1 MKINKIENMKK
12 IILASVVLLP
22 FLVKAQ
28 DIHFSQFNETPVLLN
43 PAMSCTAFDTRI
55 IANYKNQWASV
66 ASPYQTY
73 GISIERAF
81 KHLKL
86 KKAYS
91 GMSLSVYKDNAGDAN
106 LGSLLANLGFNT
118 VVKTGQFSKFSAGI
132 GGGINYRTINASK
145 LQWES
150 QYNGSTYDAA
160 MSSGEV
166 VPRSSFVQGDFV
178 GGIAYH
184 YAKSERYISAQDG
197 TKADIGVSVF
207 HYNMPKY
214 SYVNSGDKQFVK
226 FAVHA
231 NFDIG
236 IKNTGIAI
244 VPSAIY
250 VRQGP
255 SQEINI
261 GSLFKYIIQDQSV
274 YTGIKKPCAIA
285 IGAYY
290 RVGDAVI
297 PTLQF
302 QYDMYAICV
311 SYDVNTSQLT
321 GASKAKG
328 GLEFSLRFNTSPG
341 YGKSLGNSVN
351 RPTYK

>member
-1 MKINKIENMKK
+1 MKTTLNMKK
-12 IILASVVLLP
+12 IILASMLVVP
-22 FLVKAQ
+22 FLGKAQ

-66 ASPYQTY
+66 TSPFQTY
-73 GISIERAF
+73 GISIERVF

-91 GMSLSVYKDNAGDAN
+91 GMSLSIYNDKAGDAG
-106 LGSLLANLGFNT
+106 LGSLLVNLGFNA
-118 VVKTGQFSKFSAGI
+118 VVKTGKYTKFSAGI
-132 GGGINYRTINASK
+132 GGGINYRTINPSK
-145 LQWES
+145 LKWES
-150 QYNGSTYDAA
+150 QYNGSVHDPAVA
-160 MSSGEV
+160 SGEA
-166 VPRSSFVQGDFV
+166 VPRSTMMQADFV
-178 GGIAYH
+178 GGLAYH

-197 TKADIGVSVF
+197 TKFDLGFSVF

-214 SYVNSGDKQFVK
+214 SFVNSGDKQFVK
-226 FAVHA
+226 FALHA

-244 VPSAIY
+244 VPSALY
-250 VRQGP
+250 MKQGP
-255 SQEINI
+255 SQEISI

-285 IGAYY
+285 LGAYY

-297 PTLQF
+297 PTLLF
-302 QYDMYAICV
+302 QYDKYAFCV

-341 YGKSLGNSVN
+341 YGKALGNSIN

>member
-1 MKINKIENMKK
+1 MNKYIQMKK
-12 IILASVVLLP
+12 LIFASIIALP
-22 FLVKAQ
+22 FLTKAQ
-28 DIHFSQFNETPVLLN
+28 DIHFSQFNETPVLIN

-66 ASPYQTY
+66 TSPFQTY

-91 GMSLSVYKDNAGDAN
+91 GMSLCVYNDKAGDAN
-106 LGSLLANLGFNT
+106 LGSLLVNLGFNT
-118 VVKTGQFSKFSAGI
+118 VVKTGQYSKISAGI
-132 GGGINYRTINASK
+132 GGGINYRTINPSK

-150 QYNGSTYDAA
+150 QYNGSTYDATMA
-160 MSSGEV
+160 SGEA
-166 VPRSSFVQGDFV
+166 VPRSSFMQGDLV

-197 TKADIGVSVF
+197 TKFDIGVSVF

-214 SYVNSGDKQFVK
+214 SYYANSGDKQYVK
-226 FAVHA
+226 YAVNA

-236 IKNTGIAI
+236 IQNTGIAI
-244 VPSAIY
+244 VPSLLY
-250 VRQGP
+250 MRQGP
-255 SQEINI
+255 SQEINV

-302 QYDMYAICV
+302 QYDMYAFCV

-341 YGKSLGNSVN
+341 YGKSLGKSIN

>member
-1 MKINKIENMKK
+1 MQMKTKNKMKK
-12 IILASVVLLP
+12 LVLGSMILLP
-22 FLVKAQ
+22 FITKAQ

-66 ASPYQTY
+66 SSPYQTY
-73 GISIERAF
+73 GISIERAI

-86 KKAYS
+86 KKAYT

-106 LGSLLANLGFNT
+106 LGSLLVNLGFNG
-118 VVKTGQFSKFSAGI
+118 VVKTGQYSKMSAGI
-132 GGGINYRTINASK
+132 GGGFNYRSINASK
-145 LQWES
+145 LQWEN
-150 QYNGSTYDAA
+150 QYNGSVYDPTIA
-160 MSSGEV
+160 SGEAI
-166 VPRSSFVQGDFV
+166 PKSSFVQGDFV

-184 YAKSERYISAQDG
+184 YARSERYISAQDG
-197 TKADIGVSVF
+197 TKADIGISVF
-207 HYNMPKY
+207 HYNMPKF

-226 FAVHA
+226 YALHA
-231 NFDIG
+231 NFDVG

-244 VPSAIY
+244 VPSALY

-285 IGAYY
+285 LGAFY
-290 RVGDAVI
+290 RVGDAII

-302 QYDMYAICV
+302 QYDMYAIVV

-321 GASKAKG
+321 GASRAKG

-341 YGKSLGNSVN
+341 YGKALGNSIN

>member
-1 MKINKIENMKK
+1 
-12 IILASVVLLP
+12 
-22 FLVKAQ
+22 
-28 DIHFSQFNETPVLLN
+28 
-43 PAMSCTAFDTRI
+43 
-55 IANYKNQWASV
+55 
-66 ASPYQTY
+66 
-73 GISIERAF
+73 
-81 KHLKL
+81 
-86 KKAYS
+86 
-91 GMSLSVYKDNAGDAN
+91 
-106 LGSLLANLGFNT
+106 
-118 VVKTGQFSKFSAGI
+118 
-132 GGGINYRTINASK
+132 
-145 LQWES
+145 
-150 QYNGSTYDAA
+150 
-160 MSSGEV
+160 
-166 VPRSSFVQGDFV
+166 
-178 GGIAYH
+178 
-184 YAKSERYISAQDG
+184 
-197 TKADIGVSVF
+197 
-207 HYNMPKY
+207 MPKY

-226 FAVHA
+226 YALHG

-244 VPSAIY
+244 VPSALY
-250 VRQGP
+250 MRQGP

-290 RVGDAVI
+290 SVGDAII

-311 SYDVNTSQLT
+311 SYDLNTSQLT

-341 YGKSLGNSVN
+341 YGKALGKSMN